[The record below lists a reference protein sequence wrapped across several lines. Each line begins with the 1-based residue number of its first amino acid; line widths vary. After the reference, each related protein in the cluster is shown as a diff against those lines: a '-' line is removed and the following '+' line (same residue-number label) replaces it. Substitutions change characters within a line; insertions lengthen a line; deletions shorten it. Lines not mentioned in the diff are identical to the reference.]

1 MNKFRF
7 AGVSVMTAA
16 FLFSAC
22 TAVLPTPASALGT
35 EELFPAEQREM
46 FLAKMDIGENEVL
59 GFYHTTMEGS
69 SDARKHNIHK
79 ALRKINK
86 EKIDPQAV
94 FSFND
99 AVGNSNI
106 AEDGWQKAGTILN
119 GQLVDDYGGGICQV
133 SSTLYNATA
142 EAGMTMVER
151 HNHSKSVGYVPTGQ
165 DATVAFGLL
174 DFQFQNPYDFPVK
187 IKAKAYNENDV
198 VIAIVRAS

>member
-7 AGVSVMTAA
+7 IGISVMTTA

-35 EELFPAEQREM
+35 AELSPAEQRET
-46 FLAKMDIGENEVL
+46 FLDKMDIKDKEVL

-69 SDARKHNIHK
+69 SDARKHNIKK
-79 ALRKINK
+79 ALKKINQ
-86 EKIDPQAV
+86 EKIKPQAV
-94 FSFND
+94 FSFNEE
-99 AVGNSNI
+99 VGNSNI
-106 AEDGWQKAGTILN
+106 EEDGWEKAGTILN
-119 GQLVDDYGGGICQV
+119 GQLVDDFGGGICQV

-142 EAGMTMVER
+142 EAGMTIVER
-151 HNHSKSVGYVPTGQ
+151 HNHSKSVGYVPAGQ
-165 DATVAFGLL
+165 DATVAYGVL